1 LKTAASITFLF
12 WNHNCIGKYD
22 FGGFGIESLTIIDRK
37 RGKIMATAKAVK
49 RETPRLVGTAA
60 GCADHDYDLI
70 QDLGHRLDALW
81 HYDQH
86 ISNAK
91 GHAEIQS
98 YWSSV
103 KKQDEENVRKLK
115 QLIGQEIKIGC
126 F

>member
-1 LKTAASITFLF
+1 MAVAKVIKKESPKL
-12 WNHNCIGKYD
+12 IGT
-22 FGGFGIESLTIIDRK
+22 S
-37 RGKIMATAKAVK
+37 
-49 RETPRLVGTAA
+49 A

-86 ISNAK
+86 IANAK
-91 GHAEIQS
+91 GHSDIQA
-98 YWSSV
+98 YWTTV
-103 KKQDEENVRKLK
+103 KKQDEENVKKLK